1 MLLCNTKRILDND
14 ALFVSVL
21 KLGYERTNI
30 SKTLMVE
37 YWICYI
43 EHDACVYSQ

>member
-1 MLLCNTKRILDND
+1 MLLCNTKRILNNN

-30 SKTLMVE
+30 SKTLMME

-43 EHDACVYSQ
+43 EHDACVYS